1 MERMAT
7 MPMHTTNHV
16 FTRALVSDV
25 CAWHVNAASIG
36 NVPFAFAASKAKA
49 YGARRLG
56 STST

>member
-25 CAWHVNAASIG
+25 CAWTIG
-36 NVPFAFAASKAKA
+36 NVPFAFAADSKAKA
-49 YGARRLG
+49 YGTRRLG